1 MRFMTV
7 VIRKGEETAA
17 ADAAP
22 GAEAVAKMMEH
33 NKNLQKAGVLLGF
46 DGLLPP
52 STGARVS
59 TTEGKATVTDGPFAE
74 AKEGYWRLLDHSGAL
89 AGRSDRMGQA
99 STDGQH
105 RDHRSAADS
114 RNG

>member
-1 MRFMTV
+1 MRFMMV

-22 GAEAVAKMMEH
+22 GAEAVAKMMEYK
-33 NKNLQKAGVLLGF
+33 KNLQKAGVLLGF

-89 AGRSDRMGQA
+89 AGRSDRMRQA

-114 RNG
+114 RNR